1 MADGDEGDKHH
12 KRAGAQDIVKVVGGL
27 PAEEFESY
35 ETTKYRR
42 RKPAALPQKLSNLR
56 QTLGVKLHTSISPH
70 HRRKDN
76 QFRHGR
82 YECFNN
88 QEKPCRFCR
97 AKSAFDCRRRTNDSN
112 QL

>member
-82 YECFNN
+82 YEWTDDF
-88 QEKPCRFCR
+88 EKLCGFYQGE
-97 AKSAFDCRRRTNDSN
+97 SIE
-112 QL
+112 